1 MGYRDDDILDDE
13 RADAQ
18 MRRALQRIQALDQ
31 LAPPPDLVTR
41 SARRLPDAPPA
52 VAARVAARRRLLRSA
67 LALAALGLIALLALV
82 GLASLVGGS
91 PLVARLFGDGG
102 AGLSRGLLMIQLLA
116 KPLWHSLG
124 AAPFVSGL
132 VALAGAAWLWWWAL
146 RRTPVYLA
154 ENAP

>member
-18 MRRALQRIQALDQ
+18 IRRALQRIQALDQ

-41 SARRLPDAPPA
+41 SARRLPSAPPA

-67 LALAALGLIALLALV
+67 LALAALGLIALVALV
-82 GLASLVGGS
+82 GLASLVGDS

-102 AGLSRGLLMIQLLA
+102 AGLSRGL
-116 KPLWHSLG
+116 
-124 AAPFVSGL
+124 
-132 VALAGAAWLWWWAL
+132 
-146 RRTPVYLA
+146 
-154 ENAP
+154 